1 MSAGSMSE
9 REKRDVIRAEIR
21 KVVLQR
27 PMRENIHDFVILPS
41 GLSPEDGTLTRT
53 MKIRRQVILVKY
65 QAELEKLYAL
75 LN

>member
-1 MSAGSMSE
+1 MTAGSMSE

-21 KVVLQR
+21 KVVSQR

-41 GLSPEDGTLTRT
+41 GLSHEDGTLTRT

-65 QAELEKLYAL
+65 KAELEKLYAL